1 MKLSVFGDFGKFT
14 VVGLTKARLRMR
26 LMKLSV
32 LGETPNE
39 NNLLGEYNMSIFRQ
53 ISTQTKKSTS

>member
-39 NNLLGEYNMSIFRQ
+39 NMRVRRIQ
-53 ISTQTKKSTS
+53 PMT